1 MWKQVTHLSVFF
13 VWNVLRNFEKRV
25 LSFINDNEE
34 VCPYWQEAHNG
45 FVFQRVFFPTCLLYK
60 FNLWEDIFS
69 LPESNC
75 YLFFFFFILKP
86 LFVHSF
92 LAVLGLRCCAQ
103 TFSTCGAKAA
113 HCGSF
118 SCCRAQSLGYTGF
131 SSRGSLQR
139 VETFWTR
146 GGTHAL
152 CTSRWIPNPLGR
164 QGSPRSFFFNV
175 RIDCCNFL
183 S

>member
-92 LAVLGLRCCAQ
+92 LAVLGLRCCAG
-103 TFSTCGAKAA
+103 FSPAAASGATLWLRCA
-113 HCGSF
+113 
-118 SCCRAQSLGYTGF
+118 GF
-131 SSRGSLQR
+131 SSRWLLLLRSTGCSVCRLQELWHGGSAA
-139 VETFWTR
+139 
-146 GGTHAL
+146 GTPGLKHRL
-152 CTSRWIPNPLGR
+152 SIYDRWA
-164 QGSPRSFFFNV
+164 
-175 RIDCCNFL
+175 
-183 S
+183 

>member
-45 FVFQRVFFPTCLLYK
+45 FVFQRVFFPTSLLYK
-60 FNLWEDIFS
+60 FNLWGDIFS

-75 YLFFFFFILKP
+75 YLFFFFFFILNP

-92 LAVLGLRCCAQ
+92 LAVLGLRCCAG
-103 TFSTCGAKAA
+103 FSPVAASGATLWLRCA
-113 HCGSF
+113 
-118 SCCRAQSLGYTGF
+118 GF
-131 SSRGSLQR
+131 SSRWLPLLRSTGCSVCRLQELWQGAQRLGPPGSKHRL
-139 VETFWTR
+139 
-146 GGTHAL
+146 
-152 CTSRWIPNPLGR
+152 SIYDRWA
-164 QGSPRSFFFNV
+164 
-175 RIDCCNFL
+175 
-183 S
+183 